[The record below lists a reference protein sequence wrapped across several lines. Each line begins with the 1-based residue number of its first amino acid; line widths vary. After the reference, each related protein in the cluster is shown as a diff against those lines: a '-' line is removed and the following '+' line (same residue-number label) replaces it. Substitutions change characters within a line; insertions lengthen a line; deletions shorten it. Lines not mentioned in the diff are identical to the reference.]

1 MNTKTDDQTTN
12 DAAEAKDLSGS
23 GLGGLTGSIFELVDT
38 TNEETYF
45 TMGLFSTLSE
55 ALAIASQGTRPP
67 PMEIEDDL
75 VLLEIRER
83 PIGKIG
89 WSELGEVRAKIR
101 WVRKYSDEDEDSDGR
116 WIVSLSNKQI
126 SNQGEMPKSGK

>member
-1 MNTKTDDQTTN
+1 MNTKTDNQATN
-12 DAAEAKDLSGS
+12 GSTEAQDPNGS

-45 TMGLFSTLSE
+45 TMGLFQTLE
-55 ALAIASQGTRPP
+55 DALAIANNGTCPP

-116 WIVSLSNKQI
+116 WIVSLSNTHYQERGQK
-126 SNQGEMPKSGK
+126 P